1 MQEKHGDLIRVRMDF
16 EQKRDDSFNPN
27 ETMIWKLEIRYG
39 HSVGSHHITDIV
51 T

>member
-39 HSVGSHHITDIV
+39 TVLDPTISLI
-51 T
+51 